1 VGVKFS
7 LVLFIIVFNIF
18 LTKYL
23 FHINR
28 NDGRVQK
35 FSKTLIKD
43 YVSDDLVRSIFSSYM
58 VYTPATK
65 DDRTALDIL
74 KSFLCRALSYHIG
87 EKLGIGGSNHDTTL
101 NGIKN
106 LDHVTKDLVVKSRL
120 YADTVNRI

>member
-1 VGVKFS
+1 
-7 LVLFIIVFNIF
+7 
-18 LTKYL
+18 
-23 FHINR
+23 
-28 NDGRVQK
+28 
-35 FSKTLIKD
+35 
-43 YVSDDLVRSIFSSYM
+43 M

-87 EKLGIGGSNHDTTL
+87 EKLSIGGFNYDTTL

-120 YADTVNRI
+120 YANTINRI